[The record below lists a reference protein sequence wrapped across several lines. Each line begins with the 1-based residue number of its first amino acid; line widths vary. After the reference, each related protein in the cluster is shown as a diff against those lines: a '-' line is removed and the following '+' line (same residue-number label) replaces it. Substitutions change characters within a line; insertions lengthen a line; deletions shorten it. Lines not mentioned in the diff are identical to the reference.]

1 VSRHAS
7 QSQATFE
14 TTINYDAV
22 HWYYMPMNDKAAE
35 QIPDVADILS
45 ARERIQGVIRTTPVL
60 SDPQFNAKLGC
71 ELWLKCENLQ
81 RTGAFKF
88 RGASNAIALL
98 DETHQSGDV
107 ATHSSGNHGA
117 ALALAASTHNRRSW
131 IVMPENSVKTKVEAV
146 RRNGG
151 EIVFCQP
158 NQQDRERGLAE
169 LVAKG
174 CIPIPP
180 YDHRDIICGQGT
192 AVVELSEQCPGLDV
206 ILTPVGG
213 GGLISG
219 SAIAAKALI
228 PRVMVIGAEPQG
240 AADTALSLKR
250 GKRVDHFPV
259 ETIAD
264 GLRAIVGVLNF
275 EIIQHK
281 VDKVITVSE
290 QGITDAMALVWQHFR
305 MLIETSSATVIAAIL
320 ASPEDF
326 SGLRVGTIIS
336 GGNVDL
342 EHLPFKEP

>member
-1 VSRHAS
+1 M
-7 QSQATFE
+7 
-14 TTINYDAV
+14 
-22 HWYYMPMNDKAAE
+22 YYRLMIDEAAD
-35 QIPDVADILS
+35 QTPGIADIIS
-45 ARERIQGVIRTTPVL
+45 ARQRISGETRLTPVV
-60 SDPQFNAKLGC
+60 SDPQFNEKMGC

-98 DETHQSGDV
+98 DENGRAGDV

-117 ALALAASTHNRRSW
+117 ALALAASSHKRRSW
-131 IVMPENSVKTKVEAV
+131 VVMPEDSVKTKVEAV

-151 EIVFCQP
+151 EIIFCP
-158 NQQDRERGLAE
+158 PTQQDREKGLAD
-169 LVAKG
+169 LVARG

-192 AVVELSEQCPGLDV
+192 ALLEMSEQCPGLDI

-219 SAIAAKALI
+219 SAIAARALI
-228 PRVMVIGAEPQG
+228 PDVIVIGAEPEG
-240 AADTALSLKR
+240 AADTALSLSL
-250 GKRVDHFPV
+250 GKRVDQFPV
-259 ETIAD
+259 DTIAD

-275 EIIQHK
+275 AIIHDN
-281 VDKVITVSE
+281 VNKVITVGESE
-290 QGITDAMALVWQHFR
+290 IIDAMALVWQYFR
-305 MLIETSSATVIAAIL
+305 MLIEPSSATVIAAIL

-326 SGLRVGTIIS
+326 SGMRVGAIIS

-342 EHLPFKEP
+342 NHLPFLSEN

>member
-1 VSRHAS
+1 
-7 QSQATFE
+7 
-14 TTINYDAV
+14 
-22 HWYYMPMNDKAAE
+22 MPMNEQAAE
-35 QIPDVADILS
+35 QIPDIADIHS
-45 ARERIQGVIRTTPVL
+45 ARQRISGEIRTTPVL
-60 SDPQFNAKLGC
+60 SDPRFNAKLGC

-88 RGASNAIALL
+88 RGASNAIARL
-98 DETHQSGDV
+98 DEIGRAGDV

-117 ALALAASTHNRRSW
+117 ALALAASSHKRRCW
-131 IVMPENSVKTKVEAV
+131 VVMPENSVKTKIEAV
-146 RRNGG
+146 RRYGG
-151 EIVFCQP
+151 DIIFCPPSQR
-158 NQQDRERGLAE
+158 DREESLAD

-180 YDHRDIICGQGT
+180 YDHADIICGQGT

-228 PRVMVIGAEPQG
+228 SGVRVIGAEPQG
-240 AADTALSLKR
+240 AADTALSLR
-250 GKRVDHFPV
+250 LGKRVDQFPV
-259 ETIAD
+259 DTIAD
-264 GLRAIVGVLNF
+264 GLRAIVGVMNF
-275 EIIQHK
+275 AIIQDK
-281 VDKVITVSE
+281 VSKVITVSE
-290 QGITDAMALVWQHFR
+290 PGIVDAMALVWRHFR

-326 SGLRVGTIIS
+326 SGLRVGAIIS

-342 EHLPFKEP
+342 EHLPFKS